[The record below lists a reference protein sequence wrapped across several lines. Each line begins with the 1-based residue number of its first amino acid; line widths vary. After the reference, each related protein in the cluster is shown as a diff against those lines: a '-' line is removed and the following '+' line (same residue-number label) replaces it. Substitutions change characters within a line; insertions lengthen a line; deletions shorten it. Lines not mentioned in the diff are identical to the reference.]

1 MTLFI
6 AFLLFVVSL
15 AVLIKGSDWLLSG
28 AENVGLS
35 FGLSPFVIGVLLVG
49 VGTSLPELVSGIVG
63 VLSGAPE
70 IVVANAAGSNIA
82 NILLVVGT
90 VTIIARHITIVR
102 DLITLELPLLAIS
115 TLLFLGSVYD
125 GEVTFWEAV
134 ILCVAY
140 GVYLVY
146 SFTSGE
152 AGASIAAV
160 EKTAEIEEEVEEK
173 GVGFSQF
180 LDGVYA
186 LKDYVSL
193 IIGAVAVYV
202 GATYLVDSVVALS
215 DMLAIAPG
223 IISIT
228 AIALGTSLP
237 ELVVSVRATIH
248 GKTEVA
254 IGNILGSNA
263 FNALMVVGIPGLFAT
278 LPVGEQTLMIG
289 VPAMALVTLIFI
301 ISTVS
306 KKLYHWEGMMFLLVY
321 VFFILKLFA
330 VM

>member
-1 MTLFI
+1 MTLLIATIVFI
-6 AFLLFVVSL
+6 VSL
-15 AVLIKGSDWLLSG
+15 ALLVKGSDWLLSG

-35 FGLSPFVIGVLLVG
+35 LGMTPFVIGVLLVG
-49 VGTSLPELVSGIVG
+49 VGTSLPELVSSIAGA
-63 VLSGAPE
+63 LSGVPE

-90 VTIIARHITIVR
+90 MTIIARQISIAR

-115 TLLFLGSVYD
+115 TLLLIGSVYD
-125 GEVTFWEAV
+125 GEVTFMEAL
-134 ILCVAY
+134 ILCIAY
-140 GVYLVY
+140 GVYMAY
-146 SFTSGE
+146 SFSSGE
-152 AGASIAAV
+152 AGASIAAI
-160 EKTAEIEEEVEEK
+160 EKTAEIKEEVEKKES
-173 GVGFSQF
+173 GFSQF
-180 LDGVYA
+180 MNGLYA
-186 LKDYVSL
+186 LKEYTSL
-193 IIGAVAVYV
+193 LFGTAAVYF
-202 GATYLVDSVVALS
+202 GATYLIDSVIALS
-215 DMLAIAPG
+215 SILAIAPG

-237 ELVVSVRATIH
+237 ELTVSARAVVT

-254 IGNILGSNA
+254 IGGILGSNA
-263 FNALMVVGIPGLFAT
+263 FNALMVVGVPGLLTT

-289 VPAMALVTLIFI
+289 IPTMALVTLIFI

-321 VFFILKLFA
+321 AFFVLKLFG